1 MNALR
6 VFGFA
11 ILTAVAPCVAL
22 IESSP
27 AHADFVPCSQE
38 GTKLW
43 GDTGPILC
51 TSEGDEPL
59 HWVRIPAAGMC
70 VAICDRFGP
79 P

>member
-6 VFGFA
+6 LLGMAVV
-11 ILTAVAPCVAL
+11 TAVAPFVVL
-22 IESSP
+22 IQSGP
-27 AHADFVPCSQE
+27 AHADFEPCSTE

-51 TSEGDEPL
+51 TRAGDEPL

>member
-1 MNALR
+1 MKALR
-6 VFGFA
+6 FVGMA
-11 ILTAVAPCVAL
+11 ILAALASCVFL
-22 IESSP
+22 IQSGT
-27 AHADFVPCSQE
+27 AHADFEPCSSE

-51 TSEGDEPL
+51 TREGDEPL